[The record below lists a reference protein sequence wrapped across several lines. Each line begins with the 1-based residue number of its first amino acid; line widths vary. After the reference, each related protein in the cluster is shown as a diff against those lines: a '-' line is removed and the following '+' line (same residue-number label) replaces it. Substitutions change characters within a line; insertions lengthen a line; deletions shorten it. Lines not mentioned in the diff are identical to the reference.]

1 MSIDWILEC
10 VRKTN
15 PTMTRDKLIEE
26 LLKCQ
31 YSAVALVMV
40 CENDKMYCKPENL
53 WYTRLV

>member
-1 MSIDWILEC
+1 MSIERILEC

-31 YSAVALVMV
+31 YSAATLCVA
-40 CENDKMYCKPENL
+40 CENDRKSARR
-53 WYTRLV
+53 T

>member
-1 MSIDWILEC
+1 MDINCIFEC

-31 YSAVALVMV
+31 YSAIALYMV
-40 CENDKMYCKPENL
+40 CESDKKSACK
-53 WYTRLV
+53 